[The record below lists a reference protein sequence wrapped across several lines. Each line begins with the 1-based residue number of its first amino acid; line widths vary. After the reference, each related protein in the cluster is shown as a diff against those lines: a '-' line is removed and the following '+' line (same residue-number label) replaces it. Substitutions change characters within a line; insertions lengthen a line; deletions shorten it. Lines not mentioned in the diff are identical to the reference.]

1 MGVEAVPDGLVDAW
15 RLWRHCLCR
24 FGWYP
29 LFVAPLV
36 TCACILDV
44 FSSTGC
50 DFIRMDIGFE
60 PINDEWQKSQASL
73 GLFSFDSQ
81 EIDKNKWKRSF
92 NNGCQLYSDDFES
105 EFLGSDQ
112 SWQIARILADIS
124 GISSAIA
131 CATVWLLTITPLPAS
146 FFWPGVLLPAVV
158 LAMVTG
164 AAKFIFFDA
173 MICSE
178 DLWYMDESSPPVP
191 PQSCELGESAIFGIA
206 STVAYFLCTILI
218 CFKSPRKR
226 KLDENFGKIYEE
238 TSDSKSSKNTQNSP
252 GGTDIE
258 CRDIEMGDTKA
269 PMLQRKAS
277 LSDSGNTIKANNAH
291 QTPEVVTGHHVR
303 TTSDVTW
310 EGHGNL
316 GVLSPVFSQQ
326 PQTQPQKAKPQHHQ
340 SDDDSQSAQS
350 IVMVI
355 NDTHSRSYS
364 EGSSGASGK
373 FHSLPAASTTSS
385 SRLPP
390 RHNGGKAHRREK
402 STSSDPDDSLP
413 SKVSKLS
420 YADTHCLS
428 ETDQQS
434 AESSQ
439 KDTPL
444 VVAIPNR
451 KSSPNTKSAVANRLR
466 FSSPKK
472 REDRNDTTQGDTS
485 AVQKRE
491 KFEYLPPLEEGTPQ
505 KNTNEDHGDLI
516 NKFLQDLELSFVDE
530 QKNGYDTL

>member
-1 MGVEAVPDGLVDAW
+1 MGVDAVPDGLLDAW

-50 DFIRMDIGFE
+50 DFVRMDIGFV
-60 PINDEWQKSQASL
+60 PINNEWQESHASL
-73 GLFSFDSQ
+73 GLFSFDSH
-81 EIDKNKWKRSF
+81 ETDKNKWKRSF
-92 NNGCQLYSDDFES
+92 NNGCQPYSEDFTS
-105 EFLGSDQ
+105 KFLGSDQ
-112 SWQIARILADIS
+112 SWQIARILAHIS

-158 LAMVTG
+158 LAMATG
-164 AAKFIFFDA
+164 AAKFIFFDV

-191 PQSCELGESAIFGIA
+191 PQTCEIGESAVFGIA
-206 STVAYFLCTILI
+206 SVCAYFLCTILI
-218 CFKSPRKR
+218 CFRSPKKR
-226 KLDENFGKIYEE
+226 KLDENFGKTPEE
-238 TSDSKSSKNTQNSP
+238 KSAALSTHNTGPS
-252 GGTDIE
+252 GTDIV
-258 CRDIEMGDTKA
+258 CHDIESGDNTNTTPVSK
-269 PMLQRKAS
+269 RAS
-277 LSDSGNTIKANNAH
+277 SHSGNTIKANNSLR
-291 QTPEVVTGHHVR
+291 TPEVVAAHHIR

-316 GVLSPVFSQQ
+316 GIMSPIYSQQ
-326 PQTQPQKAKPQHHQ
+326 PQAQTQKAKPQH
-340 SDDDSQSAQS
+340 SDEDSESAQS

-364 EGSSGASGK
+364 DQSSGASGK
-373 FHSLPAASTTSS
+373 FQPISNANSASTA

-390 RHNGGKAHRREK
+390 RHNGKAHRRDK
-402 STSSDPDDSLP
+402 SSGSDPGDSLP

-428 ETDQQS
+428 DPDQQS
-434 AESSQ
+434 AASSQ

-451 KSSPNTKSAVANRLR
+451 KSSPGTKSAVANRLR
-466 FSSPKK
+466 FVSPKK
-472 REDRNDTTQGDTS
+472 QREDRNDGAQGDS
-485 AVQKRE
+485 SVLKRE
-491 KFEYLPPLEEGTPQ
+491 KFEYLPPLEEDRPN
-505 KNTNEDHGDLI
+505 KATNEDHGDLI
-516 NKFLQDLELSFVDE
+516 NKCLQDLELSFGGE
-530 QKNGYDTL
+530 KSGYGTL